1 MNKRWISISL
11 LLSVFVVPTAFADAA
26 YRVSKDEYIV
36 RFKSDTT
43 RDEALTLIRQMT
55 AQHDLKLRHSF
66 QNALIGFSAVI
77 PAHKLAALQL
87 HPNIET
93 IQENGVWYLHAI
105 DPPTGIVVTRV
116 SDSQIDLTWNDNGT
130 TERGSVVERNTDGG
144 AYTQIEVL
152 IGANIESYTDTT
164 ALAGVEHCY
173 RIRVGESFEVVGDWS
188 EPACEA
194 GDPGGET
201 PPAAPSGL
209 SASAVSNQRIDLTW
223 SDNSNNENGFRVER
237 AVGTSGAFAE
247 IDVIAE
253 DLTSYASTGLLAD
266 TEYCYRVRAF
276 NAEGDSAYTNESCAT
291 TPSTTTAPL
300 GAPSDLVAVENGSQ
314 VDLSWI
320 DNATAEVGF
329 DVERSTTG
337 PTGAFSRLA
346 AFAGVDVETY
356 TDTSPADGA
365 ENCYRVRAGRSL
377 ADLGD
382 FSNVACVDLGGG
394 PVVIPAAPTALSATT
409 VNSGRIDLAWLDNA
423 DNENGYRI
431 ERAASAAGPFTQID
445 ITGADVTSYSSTNLS
460 PETEYCYRVQAYN
473 GAGDSAYTAT
483 MCATTDTAPSGCA
496 DTGGHDSLA
505 DLWGISRVGA
515 NLNPTWQASTQEG
528 CGITPW
534 FFSIDSGV
542 DADHPDLNVVEVMGF
557 LAAEPGVIEDDN
569 GHGTH
574 TSGTAAAIDGNG
586 GVVGVAPGAPVY
598 GFKVCGSAGT
608 CALDDIAAAVDE
620 VTARKLANPNQPM
633 VANMSL
639 GGGGSE
645 ANDTAVRR
653 SVNAGVVYAV
663 SAGNGVLG
671 ACLFPAN
678 AATSSPARI
687 GDDFINAA
695 NGSDGDGNPING
707 VITVTSSTQ
716 TNGDANCNFGS
727 AVTVAA
733 PGVDILSTTLSGGQ
747 GFSSGT
753 SMASP
758 HVAGAALLYLM
769 RFPDATPAEVE
780 QAIVDELEPWFP
792 DDLPNAS
799 GQLAVEDL

>member
-1 MNKRWISISL
+1 M
-11 LLSVFVVPTAFADAA
+11 FAAPAAIADPA
-26 YRVSKDEYIV
+26 YRVNKDEYIV
-36 RFKSDTT
+36 RFKSDIT

-55 AQHDLKLRHSF
+55 AQHDLKLRHAF
-66 QNALIGFSAVI
+66 QNALVGFSAEI
-77 PAHKLAALQL
+77 PAAKLAALQL
-87 HPNIET
+87 HPSIAT
-93 IQENGVWYLHAI
+93 IQENGVWYLYAV
-105 DPPTGIVVTRV
+105 DPPTNIVVNRV
-116 SDSQIDLTWNDNGT
+116 SDSRIDLTWTDNGT
-130 TERGSVVERNTDGG
+130 TERGTVIERNTNGG
-144 AYTQIEVL
+144 GYAQIDLL
-152 IGANIESYTDTT
+152 IGADIESYSDTS

-173 RIRVGESFEVVGDWS
+173 RIRVGESFAVVGDWS
-188 EPACEA
+188 EPACEQSEP
-194 GDPGGET
+194 PGGET
-201 PPAAPSGL
+201 PPDAPTGL
-209 SASAVSNQRIDLTW
+209 TTSAISTQRIDLSW
-223 SDNSNNENGFRVER
+223 SDNSDNENGFRIER
-237 AVGTSGAFAE
+237 AIGTSGAFAE

-253 DLTSYASTGLLAD
+253 DLTSYASTGLVAD
-266 TEYCYRVRAF
+266 TEYCYRVRAY

-291 TPSTTTAPL
+291 TLPTTSSPL
-300 GAPSDLVAVENGSQ
+300 GAPSDLLAVENGSQ
-314 VDLSWI
+314 VDLSWT

-329 DVERSTTG
+329 EVQRSTTG
-337 PTGAFSRLA
+337 PTGVFSRLA
-346 AFAGVDVETY
+346 VFAGVDVEAY
-356 TDTSPADGA
+356 TDAAPAAGA

-394 PVVIPAAPTALSATT
+394 PVELPAAPTALTATT
-409 VNSGRIDLAWLDNA
+409 VNSGRIDLTWLDNA
-423 DNENGYRI
+423 DNENGFRI
-431 ERAASAAGPFTQID
+431 ERASSAAGPFTQID
-445 ITGADVTSYSSTNLS
+445 VTGANVTSYASTNLS
-460 PETEYCYRVQAYN
+460 AETEYCYRVQAYN

-483 MCATTDTAPSGCA
+483 MCATTDTAPSGCT
-496 DTGGHDSLA
+496 DTGAHDSLA

-515 NLNPTWQASTQEG
+515 DLNATWQASTQEG

-542 DADHPDLNVVEVMGF
+542 DADHPDLNVAEVMGF
-557 LAAEPGVIEDDN
+557 IASEPGAIEDDN

-653 SVNAGVVYAV
+653 SVNAGVVYSVA
-663 SAGNGVLG
+663 AGNGVLG
-671 ACLFPAN
+671 ACIFPAD

-695 NGSDGDGNPING
+695 NGSDGNGNPING

-716 TNGDANCNFGS
+716 TNGDANCNFGA

-733 PGVDILSTTLSGGQ
+733 PGVDILSTTLNGGL
-747 GFSSGT
+747 GYSSGT
-753 SMASP
+753 SMAAP
-758 HVAGAALLYLM
+758 HAAGAAILYLM
-769 RFPDATPAEVE
+769 RFPDATPTEVE
-780 QAIVDELEPWFP
+780 QAIVNELEPWFP
-792 DDLPNAS
+792 TETPNAS